1 MSVRAPIRAVLCDCD
16 GTLVDSE
23 PIWLATM
30 RDAIAAL
37 SDGSPIPLEFSDIEG
52 QSMARSLEIVSER
65 RGSPLP
71 TTFEAEVR
79 AEMARRFASEL
90 REIPGATDVLRGL
103 RVPFCV
109 ASNGPRSKID
119 LLLRLTGLEA
129 FVPASRVF
137 SAVELGRYK
146 PDPALF
152 LHAAAAMGVAPAEC
166 AVVEDSRAGIDAGL
180 NAGMVVYAYL
190 PHAPLRPE
198 HVGRVHR
205 LTHLSELLAQPWNL
219 PV

>member
-1 MSVRAPIRAVLCDCD
+1 MRTATPIRAVLFDCD

-37 SDGSPIPLEFSDIEG
+37 PEGPSITLQFSDIEG
-52 QSMARSLEIVSER
+52 QSMARSLEIVEER
-65 RGSPLP
+65 RGCPLP
-71 TTFEAEVR
+71 PAFEVQVR
-79 AEMARRFASEL
+79 AEMARRFETDL
-90 REIPGATDVLRGL
+90 CEIPGATALLRDL
-103 RVPFCV
+103 QVPCCV
-109 ASNGPRSKID
+109 ASNGPRSKIE
-119 LLLRLTGLEA
+119 LLLRLSGLDA

-152 LHAAAAMGVAPAEC
+152 LHAAAAMGVAPADC
-166 AVVEDSRAGIDAGL
+166 AVVEDSTAGIEAGL
-180 NAGMVVYAYL
+180 RAGMVVFAYL

-205 LTHLSELLAQPWNL
+205 LTHLSELLDQPWNWSA
-219 PV
+219 

>member
-1 MSVRAPIRAVLCDCD
+1 MTTCLPLRAVLFDCD

-30 RDAIAAL
+30 RDAIASL
-37 SDGSPIPLEFSDIEG
+37 PDGLAITLAFSDIEG
-52 QSMARSLEIVSER
+52 QSMARSLEIVEER
-65 RGSPLP
+65 RGRPLP
-71 TTFEAEVR
+71 PTFEAQVR
-79 AEMARRFASEL
+79 AEMARRFETEL
-90 REIPGATDVLRGL
+90 QEIPGATAVLRGL
-103 RVPFCV
+103 RLPCCV
-109 ASNGPRSKID
+109 ASNGPRSKIE
-119 LLLRLTGLEA
+119 LLLRLTGLDA

-166 AVVEDSRAGIDAGL
+166 AVVEDSRAGIEAGL
-180 NAGMVVYAYL
+180 NAGMAVYAYL

-205 LTHLSELLAQPWNL
+205 LTHLSELLDQPWGL
-219 PV
+219 PG